1 MRLLAIDPGS
11 THSAYVVV
19 DDDLEPI
26 WFDKIPNQELIES
39 THLHTVNHVVIE
51 QIGHYGTGMPAGQT
65 VFDTCVWIG
74 RFYQQAFRGV
84 TVEGIHLVP
93 RREVKLH
100 LCGQA
105 KANDGNIRQALID
118 RFASEQRNG
127 GKGVKNEPGFFYGF
141 HSDIWQCFALAV
153 YWMDTVHHAGQV
165 LVDTHHRLHGGSE

>member
-26 WFDKIPNQELIES
+26 WFDKIPNEELLKLP
-39 THLHTVNHVVIE
+39 HLYTCDRVAIE

-74 RFYQQAFRGV
+74 RFWQAILEHDDSSQYGDPPKIV
-84 TVEGIHLVP
+84 HLIP

-100 LCGQA
+100 LCGQT

-118 RFASEQRNG
+118 RFASEQRNS

-141 HSDIWQCFALAV
+141 HSDIWQAMGLAV
-153 YWMDTVHHAGQV
+153 YWMDTQKANV
-165 LVDTHHRLHGGSE
+165 T